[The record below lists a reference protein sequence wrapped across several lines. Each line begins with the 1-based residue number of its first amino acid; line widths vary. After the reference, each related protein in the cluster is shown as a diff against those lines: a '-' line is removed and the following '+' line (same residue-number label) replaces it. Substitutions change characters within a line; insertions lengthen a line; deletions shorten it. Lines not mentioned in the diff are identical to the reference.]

1 MDEEIKKSSDNL
13 YADFGYKNAEEMQAK
28 AVLARTIYRLIKQ
41 KKLSQPKAAELLG
54 IPQPSLSKLLQGKI
68 AGFSTDRLLKILNQL
83 GQDVDIKI
91 KPIKTTTKRRRIGRI
106 HVSASESS
114 FSREPIAAKPRD

>member
-13 YADFGYKNAEEMQAK
+13 YADFGYKNAEKMQAK
-28 AVLARTIYRLIKQ
+28 AVLARTIYRIIKQ
-41 KKLSQPKAAELLG
+41 RKLSQPKASELLG
-54 IPQPSLSKLLQGKI
+54 IPQSSLSKLLRGEI

-91 KPIKTTTKRRRIGRI
+91 KPVKASKKKRRIGRI
-106 HVSASESS
+106 HVSSIETSY
-114 FSREPIAAKPRD
+114 RQEPLAAKGRD